1 MAHELKREESR
12 LIVQVEGR
20 LDAQAAPALEDD
32 MAAALG
38 GVTDVM
44 FDLEG
49 LEYISSAG
57 LRVLLAA
64 YKLMAKREGTMQ
76 VVNVGEDVFLIE
88 TVVVCFFKSC
98 TDFIKHILNTITIIH
113 FIYSCTY
120 ITSSIFTI

>member
-76 VVNVGEDVFLIE
+76 VVNVGEDVMS
-88 TVVVCFFKSC
+88 VFKMSGFA
-98 TDFIKHILNTITIIH
+98 D
-113 FIYSCTY
+113 
-120 ITSSIFTI
+120 IFAIA